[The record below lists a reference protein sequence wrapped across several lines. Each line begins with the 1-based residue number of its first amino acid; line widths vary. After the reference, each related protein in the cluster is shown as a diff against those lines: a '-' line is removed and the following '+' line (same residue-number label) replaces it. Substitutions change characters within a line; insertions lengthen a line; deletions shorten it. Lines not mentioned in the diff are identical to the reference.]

1 MATPGAI
8 VPSGP
13 KGITVGTGQ
22 TVPIDTLMRMSAMD
36 IIVTYGKDVYD
47 LVAYLQAAGLVAR
60 DGRSNEDIR
69 LQEQMQEKIALE
81 GDCGVEDE
89 YKAIVEAR
97 KRGK

>member
-1 MATPGAI
+1 MSAI

-13 KGITVGTGQ
+13 RGISTGDGK
-22 TVPIDTLMRMSAMD
+22 VVSLDALMRMSAAD
-36 IIVTYGKDVYD
+36 ILVTYGKDVYD

-60 DGRSNEDIR
+60 DGRSNEDLR
-69 LQEQMQEKIALE
+69 LQEQAQEEIALH

-97 KRGK
+97 RRGKH